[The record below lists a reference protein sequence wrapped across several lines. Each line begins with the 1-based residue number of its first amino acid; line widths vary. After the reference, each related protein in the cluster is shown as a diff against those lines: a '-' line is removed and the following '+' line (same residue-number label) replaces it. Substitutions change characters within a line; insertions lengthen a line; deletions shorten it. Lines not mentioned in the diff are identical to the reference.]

1 MHRKIGLLI
10 AVQIQ
15 SLHLNRTINGLFE
28 NT

>member
-1 MHRKIGLLI
+1 MYRKVGLLVT
-10 AVQIQ
+10 VQIQ